1 MSDNLQ
7 QENSSSAFPLRWPT
21 SPREDRHPEIV
32 ELGDE
37 RATEV
42 FDALSSE
49 TARGLLSRLHDDPR
63 TASDL
68 ADAVDT
74 SVQNVQYHLKKF
86 TNAGLVEVIDVWYSS
101 RGTEMKVYGPTNK
114 SLVLYTG
121 ESPNETPLRDMLSRL
136 LGAVAVLGFASVLLD
151 QLVRIL
157 APGASEPVS
166 QSLDGVVNGASDATG
181 SIGLPLSPGILF
193 FVGGLFVLLLGLV
206 WWYWRQ

>member
-1 MSDNLQ
+1 MSDDLEQKNA
-7 QENSSSAFPLRWPT
+7 SSAFPLRWPT
-21 SPREDRHPEIV
+21 SSREERRPEIL
-32 ELGDE
+32 ELSDE

-49 TARGLLSRLHDDPR
+49 TARRLLSRLHDDPC

-68 ADAVDT
+68 ADSADT

-86 TNAGLVEVIDVWYSS
+86 MSAGLVEVVDVWYSS
-101 RGTEMKVYGPTNK
+101 RGTEMKVYSPTNK

-121 ESPNETPLRDMLSRL
+121 ESPNETPLRDILSRV

-151 QLVRIL
+151 QIVRAL
-157 APGASEPVS
+157 FPGASGPVS
-166 QSLDGVVNGASDATG
+166 LNFDGTVNGASDATG
-181 SIGLPLSPGILF
+181 SIGLPLSPGVLF
-193 FVGGLFVLLLGLV
+193 FIGGLFIILLGLV